1 MLLAHGLALGVTG
14 GPALSSAQQGALF
27 ILAVLP
33 HAHLKGDGV
42 DVAKYSLPKVKDHSW
57 LAVWQLLRNT
67 GFQ

>member
-14 GPALSSAQQGALF
+14 GPALSSAQRGALF

-42 DVAKYSLPKVKDHSW
+42 DVVKYSLLKVKDHSW
-57 LAVWQLLRNT
+57 LAVCQLLRNT
-67 GFQ
+67 GFK